1 MNIFYEYLYN
11 GFLFLSYFIYLQ
23 SFFDGLY
30 LMSYNVIFTSFPIM
44 IYGLF
49 EQNYSADIL
58 LRKPYLYRLNQGN
71 YLLSMQ
77 KLFLWIFLGKL
88 FK

>member
-1 MNIFYEYLYN
+1 
-11 GFLFLSYFIYLQ
+11 
-23 SFFDGLY
+23 
-30 LMSYNVIFTSFPIM
+30 MSYNVIFTSFPIM